1 MKNHKELGVHTEM
14 LSDGIIDLIDSGA
27 VTGTYE
33 HRTYAVNSRHCTGEH
48 KVIGRDQ
55 VVTSFCM
62 GSRKLYDYIND
73 NPFIKFNRV
82 TEGA

>member
-1 MKNHKELGVHTEM
+1 MHTEM
-14 LSDGIIDLIDSGA
+14 VSDGIIDLMESGA
-27 VTGTYE
+27 VTGTYLRAP
-33 HRTYAVNSRHCTGEH
+33 HMPWIYVYRVGEH

-73 NPFIKFNRV
+73 NPSIKFNRV